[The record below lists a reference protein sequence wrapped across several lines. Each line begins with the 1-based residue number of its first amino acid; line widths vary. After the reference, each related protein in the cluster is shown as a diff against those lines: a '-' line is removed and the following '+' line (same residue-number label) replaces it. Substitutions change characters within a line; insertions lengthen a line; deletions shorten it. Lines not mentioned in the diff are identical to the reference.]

1 MIAKTRGAIT
11 QNTGWHRKA
20 GDAVWSC
27 AVPRLPWPCPLRATR
42 CAWVTT
48 NFCRADIELDLC
60 LGQKKQ
66 QQQQQQQQ
74 RGRSDFCGLILQ
86 MQGLGER
93 NGRDTKTPGD
103 SKLRKEN

>member
-1 MIAKTRGAIT
+1 MQSGAVLSL
-11 QNTGWHRKA
+11 GYH
-20 GDAVWSC
+20 GPVPYEPH
-27 AVPRLPWPCPLRATR
+27 AVPGSLQIFVGLILNWICVL
-42 CAWVTT
+42 V
-48 NFCRADIELDLC
+48 
-60 LGQKKQ
+60 KKK